1 MARKNESLGNALLEW
16 VSEQTA
22 CSTEERGAQL
32 YRIYTTTEEQSPN
45 MQARRREG
53 VEYLDITPSFL
64 QLIQR
69 NILSSLCM
77 APFVRREYL
86 TLFPVQLSRRDFN
99 LVDHCTVVH
108 SPLLFTPF

>member
-1 MARKNESLGNALLEW
+1 
-16 VSEQTA
+16 
-22 CSTEERGAQL
+22 
-32 YRIYTTTEEQSPN
+32 